1 MKKHT
6 KIYFNHFKY
15 VLDDVVL
22 CEVCG
27 RRGNDLHHIDCRG
40 MGGSK
45 DKDTITNIM
54 CLCRECHIEYG
65 DKKQHMDFLR
75 ECHAKKLKRG

>member
-6 KIYFNHFKY
+6 KIYYDYFNY
-15 VLDDVVL
+15 VLDDVLL
-22 CEVCG
+22 CEVCSRVG
-27 RRGNDLHHIDCRG
+27 VDLHHIFRRG

-45 DKDTITNIM
+45 DKDTIENLM